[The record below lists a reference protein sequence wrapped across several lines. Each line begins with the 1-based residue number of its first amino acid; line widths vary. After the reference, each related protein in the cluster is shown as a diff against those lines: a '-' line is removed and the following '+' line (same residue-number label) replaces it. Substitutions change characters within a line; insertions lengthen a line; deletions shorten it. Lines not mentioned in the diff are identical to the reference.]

1 MSKYNMLIAD
11 DSELNRVVLHKI
23 FMPEYNISDASDGS
37 EAMEYIIKHGNAL
50 NVVLLDIY
58 MPKAD
63 GFEVLKMM
71 AQRKLLDTVPVVIIT
86 GYGNPENEELCLE
99 MGACD
104 IINKPFNAGTI
115 VRRVRN
121 VVHAY
126 HNRNKLKEIALSLEH
141 KLQRSLV
148 NVIDTLS
155 TIIEYRNLESG
166 QHIVRTRLYTKI
178 LLREVAAV
186 NPAYELTEEKIAAI
200 SSAAALHDVGK
211 IVIPDA
217 ILNKP
222 GKLTPEEFEIMKTH
236 AAEGSAIVSHLGTEH
251 HEEYLRY
258 ANEITLC
265 HHERW
270 DGGGYPCGLAGS
282 AIPLSAQV
290 TGVVDVY
297 DALTTKRIYKPAYS
311 HDKAVEMI
319 VNGECGV
326 FSAEMMDCFLSAAPK
341 FKVLGGRYSDD
352 AEECRPT
359 LSSANLT
366 ALRGAP
372 KSEAAEISTCVCFND
387 ALDKYGEL
395 FFRVDIPTGRVYFS
409 NQNITSFSA
418 AFSLSFEE
426 LDEILTPNV
435 HSDDVY
441 SVKKQRMLVESGIGC
456 DALVFR
462 WHNGGGAFKTVREEA
477 HIYKDFKGSG
487 RYVLGVMSVINESRG
502 GV

>member
-11 DSELNRVVLHKI
+11 DSELNRAVLHKI
-23 FMPEYNISDASDGS
+23 FAPEYNISDVSDGS
-37 EAMEYIIKHGNAL
+37 EAMEYIIKNGKTL

-63 GFEVLKMM
+63 GFEVLKAM

-121 VVHAY
+121 VVQACQH
-126 HNRNKLKEIALSLEH
+126 RNKLKEIALSLEN

-148 NVIDTLS
+148 NIIDTLS

-186 NPAYELTEEKIAAI
+186 NPAYGLTDEKIAAI

-222 GKLTPEEFEIMKTH
+222 GRLTPDEFEIMKTH
-236 AAEGSAIVSHLGTEH
+236 AAEGSAIVGHLGNDH

-258 ANEITLC
+258 AHEIALC

-270 DGGGYPCGLAGS
+270 DGGGYPCGLAGG

-297 DALTTKRIYKPAYS
+297 DALTTKRVYKPAYS

-341 FKVLGGRYSDD
+341 FKVLGDRYSDD
-352 AEECRPT
+352 AEENRLEVP
-359 LSSANLT
+359 ANNLN
-366 ALRGAP
+366 ALWEASEGDAADISCGA
-372 KSEAAEISTCVCFND
+372 CFND

-395 FFRVDIPTGRVYFS
+395 FFRVDIPKGRVYFS
-409 NQNITSFSA
+409 NQDITSFSA

-426 LDEILTPNV
+426 LDEILAPNV
-435 HSDDVY
+435 HSDDLY
-441 SVKKQRMLVESGIGC
+441 SIKKQTMLIESGIGC

-462 WHNGGGAFKTVREEA
+462 WHNGGGAFKTVREET
-477 HIYKDFKGSG
+477 HIYKDSKGTG
-487 RYVLGVMSVINESRG
+487 RYALGVLSVTNECRG